1 MGTISFVNQQTLIF
15 LGPQG
20 SGKGTHAVEFEADL
34 KRLDPERE
42 VVHFEMGK
50 NLREMAKRDNYT
62 SKLIDGLI
70 SRGNLVPFNISSS
83 VFTQYLIDNLK
94 GDEHL
99 IIDGF
104 PRSESQVE
112 VLDTTMSFYKRENP
126 VVVHINIS
134 DEIGLER
141 LLKRGRADD
150 TEEHI
155 RKRLAWSRAEWSSI
169 LTRLSANPIYKIVEI
184 NGDQSIEAVHQEI
197 LEKLK
202 LA

>member
-1 MGTISFVNQQTLIF
+1 MTQQTFIF

-20 SGKGTHAVEFEADL
+20 SGKGTHATELQNDL
-34 KRLDPERE
+34 AKLDPSRS

-50 NLREMAKRDNYT
+50 NLRDMAKQENHT
-62 SKLIDGLI
+62 SRLIDELI
-70 SRGNLVPFNISSS
+70 SHGNLVPFNISCS
-83 VFTQYLIDNLK
+83 VFTQYLINNLT

-112 VLDTTMSFYKRENP
+112 VLDTTMSFYKRKNP
-126 VVVHINIS
+126 TVVHINIS

-155 RKRLAWSRAEWSSI
+155 KKRLAWSREEWGNI
-169 LTRLSANPIYKIVEI
+169 LKQLEKNPIYKILEI
-184 NGDQSIEAVHQEI
+184 NGDQTIDEVHQEI
-197 LEKLK
+197 LAKLG
-202 LA
+202 LV

>member
-1 MGTISFVNQQTLIF
+1 MNQQTIIF

-34 KRLDPERE
+34 KRLDPERTI
-42 VVHFEMGK
+42 VHFEMGK
-50 NLREMAKRDNYT
+50 NLREMAKQGNYT
-62 SKLIDGLI
+62 SKLIDELI

-83 VFTQYLIDNLK
+83 VFSQYLINNLT

-112 VLDTTMSFYKRENP
+112 VLDTTMSFYGRKNP
-126 VVVHINIS
+126 TVVHINIS

-155 RKRLAWSRAEWSSI
+155 RKRLSWSRAEWSNI
-169 LTRLSANPIYKIVEI
+169 LARLEQNPIYTIVEI
-184 NGDQSIEAVHQEI
+184 NGDQSIEAVHKEI
-197 LEKLK
+197 LAKLK
-202 LA
+202 LV

>member
-1 MGTISFVNQQTLIF
+1 VTKQTIIF

-20 SGKGTHAVEFEADL
+20 SGKGTHAIELEADL
-34 KRLDPERE
+34 KKLDPTTPI
-42 VVHFEMGK
+42 VHFEMGK
-50 NLREMAKRDNYT
+50 NLREMAKQDNYT

-70 SRGNLVPFNISSS
+70 SSGNLVPFNISCS
-83 VFTQYLIDNLK
+83 VFTDYLIKRLT
-94 GDEHL
+94 GEEHL

-112 VLDTTMSFYKRENP
+112 VLDTTMSFYGRENP
-126 VVVHINIS
+126 TIVHINIS

-155 RKRLAWSRAEWSSI
+155 RKRLAWSRAEWESI
-169 LTRLSANPIYKIVEI
+169 LKRLTTNPIYKVIEI
-184 NGDQSIEAVHQEI
+184 DGDQSIEAVHQEI
-197 LEKLK
+197 LTK
-202 LA
+202 LALA

>member
-1 MGTISFVNQQTLIF
+1 MTKQTIIF

-20 SGKGTHAVEFEADL
+20 SGKGTHAIELEADI
-34 KRLDPERE
+34 KKLDPATPI
-42 VVHFEMGK
+42 VHFEMGK
-50 NLREMAKRDNYT
+50 NLREMAKQDNYT

-70 SRGNLVPFNISSS
+70 SNGNLVPFNISCS
-83 VFTQYLIDNLK
+83 VFTDYLIKHLT
-94 GDEHL
+94 GPEHL

-112 VLDTTMSFYKRENP
+112 VLDTTMSFYGRENP
-126 VVVHINIS
+126 TIVHINIS

-155 RKRLAWSRAEWSSI
+155 RKRLAWSRAEWESI
-169 LTRLSANPIYKIVEI
+169 LALLNKNPIYKVIEI
-184 NGDQSIEAVHQEI
+184 DGDQTIEAVHQEI
-197 LEKLK
+197 LTK
-202 LA
+202 LALA

>member
-1 MGTISFVNQQTLIF
+1 MLVNQKTFIF

-20 SGKGTHAVEFEADL
+20 SGKGTHATELQNDL
-34 KRLDPERE
+34 AKLDPGRP

-50 NLREMAKRDNYT
+50 NLREMAEKDNHT
-62 SKLIDGLI
+62 SRLIHELI
-70 SRGNLVPFNISSS
+70 STGNLVPFNISCS
-83 VFTQYLIDNLK
+83 VFTQYLINNLA
-94 GDEHL
+94 GDEHV

-150 TEEHI
+150 TEENI
-155 RKRLAWSRAEWSSI
+155 RKRLQWSREEWDNI
-169 LTRLSANPIYKIVEI
+169 LARLSKNPIYTIVEI
-184 NGDQSIEAVHQEI
+184 DGDQTIEAVHQEI
-197 LEKLK
+197 LEKLG
-202 LA
+202 LS

>member
-1 MGTISFVNQQTLIF
+1 VNQQTLIF

-20 SGKGTHAVEFEADL
+20 SGKGTHATELENDL
-34 KRLDPERE
+34 KKLDPTSA

-50 NLREMAKRDNYT
+50 NLRDLAKRDNYT

-70 SRGNLVPFNISSS
+70 SQGNLVPFNISCS
-83 VFTQYLIDNLK
+83 VFTNYLVEHLS
-94 GDEHL
+94 GEEHL

-104 PRSESQVE
+104 PRSVSQVE
-112 VLDTTMSFYKRENP
+112 VLDTTMSFYKRTSP
-126 VVVHINIS
+126 TIVHINIS

-141 LLKRGRADD
+141 LLKRGRVDD

-155 RKRLAWSRAEWSSI
+155 KKRLAWSRAEWNSI
-169 LTRLSANPIYKIVEI
+169 LERINKNPIYTVVEI

-197 LEKLK
+197 LSKLK
-202 LA
+202 LV